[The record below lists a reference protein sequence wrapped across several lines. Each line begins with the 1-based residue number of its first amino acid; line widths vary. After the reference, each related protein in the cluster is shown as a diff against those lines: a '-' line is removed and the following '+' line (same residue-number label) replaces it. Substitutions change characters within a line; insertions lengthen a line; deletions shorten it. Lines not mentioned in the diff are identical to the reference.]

1 MSENCFPLQSKL
13 LILSIALVELDLTQL
28 STKYY
33 YNQLYIFQKR
43 KRFWHIQFLHGM
55 LVCNWWFILFR
66 CSIISSTFSYLLLC
80 LVILP
85 KVMFRIQLYLLEE
98 PHYRNVSNPYT
109 YCWRIVPRWQRWLC
123 STLFNSLMVSLI
135 DLWLQITLLTDFAL
149 HLFVTVIS
157 LLLLLDNKN
166 TQTKKQMT
174 AAAAGRLRLRLR
186 PLLLQTS
193 TRLWRWWLVFH
204 LFVPALTNQQ
214 TKHCCLAMTFFT
226 FIVFGTL
233 TVHPLGFLL
242 SPCTRWCAHARLPNW
257 ESASRFPS
265 TPGGPWPLHS
275 ELGVVL
281 SSATIFVHLGLAC
294 APRCTPNTAPG
305 RESPARSFKA
315 TPGGARLVFRAS
327 QSFHISSV
335 IQSSPLKW
343 LQNQNEEFIQS
354 PVWHYSLASTF
365 STAGSATV
373 FA

>member
-1 MSENCFPLQSKL
+1 M
-13 LILSIALVELDLTQL
+13 
-28 STKYY
+28 
-33 YNQLYIFQKR
+33 
-43 KRFWHIQFLHGM
+43 
-55 LVCNWWFILFR
+55 LFR

-174 AAAAGRLRLRLR
+174 AAAAGRLR
-186 PLLLQTS
+186 PLLQTS

-242 SPCTRWCAHARLPNW
+242 SPCTRWCAHARD
-257 ESASRFPS
+257 RDHS
-265 TPGGPWPLHS
+265 TQ
-275 ELGVVL
+275 
-281 SSATIFVHLGLAC
+281 SSAW
-294 APRCTPNTAPG
+294 
-305 RESPARSFKA
+305 
-315 TPGGARLVFRAS
+315 
-327 QSFHISSV
+327 SSV
-335 IQSSPLKW
+335 MLLFLCILAWHVLRAARQTRLLAGS
-343 LQNQNEEFIQS
+343 LQPDLLRRPQGAHALFLELR
-354 PVWHYSLASTF
+354 SLSTF
-365 STAGSATV
+365 LLSYKAALWSGCKIRTKSLFKVLFDTTAWRPLFLLLVLLLSLPKTSPSH
-373 FA
+373 